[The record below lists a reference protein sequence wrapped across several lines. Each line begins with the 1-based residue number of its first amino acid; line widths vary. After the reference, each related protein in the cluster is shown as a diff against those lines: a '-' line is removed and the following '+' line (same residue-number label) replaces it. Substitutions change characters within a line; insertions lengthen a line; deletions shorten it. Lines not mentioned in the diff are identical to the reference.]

1 MHLITEELFGV
12 GFKQES
18 LGEKD
23 VFPEAALRESTQGC
37 AWCDSGT
44 VIPRSYG
51 NGACLE

>member
-23 VFPEAALRESTQGC
+23 VFPEAALAKGIHPGLC
-37 AWCDSGT
+37 M
-44 VIPRSYG
+44 
-51 NGACLE
+51 